1 MKTKKVFE
9 ILTIVVIIFSSH
21 SFAQSE
27 CDLSKAQKDFD
38 ASSFMSTWT
47 KTTSPYIVNV
57 STSPVSAK
65 ILNLEIVYND
75 KKDTITYNFETEAKM
90 VKAEDK
96 ILEVVIVNKET
107 KITRTYHYWQGVDLR
122 TILPYKE
129 TDCLRLKLNEKEIFL
144 ANPIRDYIIR
154 YNPESKSYFIA
165 QTSQRT

>member
-1 MKTKKVFE
+1 MKTKLVFGIVTWIAM
-9 ILTIVVIIFSSH
+9 ILSSA
-21 SFAQSE
+21 SFTFAQSE

-47 KTTSPYIVNV
+47 KNTSPYNV
-57 STSPVSAK
+57 FPSSTLAK
-65 ILNLEIVYND
+65 IINLEIIYD
-75 KKDTITYNFETEAKM
+75 GKKDTLTYNFETEAKM

-107 KITRTYHYWQGVDLR
+107 KVIRTYHYWQGVDLR

-129 TDCLRLKLNEKEIFL
+129 TDCLRLKFNEKEILL
-144 ANPIRDYIIR
+144 ANPAGDYIIR

-165 QTSQRT
+165 KTT